1 MRKIALPAA
10 FGLAA
15 LVVVGWL
22 ASCKGNSTNPITTPG
37 ELASPTIAAT
47 GGVFL
52 HTFSTQGNFPFHCTI
67 HPSCTTLQGHIIVV
81 DPSIPIP
88 SKTLSITFAG
98 GTAGYT
104 CSALSVQTDTVHV
117 GDTITWTNNSP
128 LPHTVTSF

>member
-10 FGLAA
+10 FGIVAI
-15 LVVVGWL
+15 VVAGWL
-22 ASCKGNSTNPITTPG
+22 VSCKGDSTKPIIAG
-37 ELASPTIAAT
+37 ELASPTIAAS

-52 HTFSTQGNFPFHCTI
+52 HTFAAQGNFPFHCTI
-67 HPSCTTLQGHIIVV
+67 HPSCTSLQGHIIVV

-88 SKTLSITFAG
+88 SKTLSITFTG

-128 LPHTVTSF
+128 LPHTVTTF